1 MLHTTWSLFV
11 PRAWYTSA
19 RSRRMKVKTSCMHEF
34 IIAFYRIPVP
44 VHTSSLN
51 WIPCEPFWQALK
63 KKRKKETEQ
72 CTFYVYL
79 NLCPFRHIICSFRI
93 TYSYWVTSLV
103 CMVMDRHPIRVPSS
117 LMSSVPGIV
126 YSTTMTLTRIK
137 QKEVFAFT
145 YCTSVVSLPFAHWR
159 KEVFEQKCEKLLF
172 PGYIM

>member
-1 MLHTTWSLFV
+1 MVFVCPASLVYECSLTSYESKNLLHARVYYCVLQDSCPSAHLQSQLDSLWTFL
-11 PRAWYTSA
+11 AS
-19 RSRRMKVKTSCMHEF
+19 VK
-34 IIAFYRIPVP
+34 
-44 VHTSSLN
+44 
-51 WIPCEPFWQALK
+51 K

-145 YCTSVVSLPFAHWR
+145 YCTSVLSLPFVHWR